1 MTLVFDGTGAP
12 DLGVLD
18 VGPGRPGRRAR
29 GRGRTHRLAL
39 ALCAAI
45 SSAAGAAGPAAAAPA
60 DAVAPTAWSVPRWV
74 ILGGA
79 ALLVTH
85 ALLVAGLLRQ
95 RAGRKQAERS
105 LRHRLRFETALSEQ
119 AARFSSVS
127 AAEVDGEIERA
138 LERIADVLEVDWGSL
153 AEYSPE
159 TRQAQHTYTW
169 VAHGVP
175 PPPATIAFDDIPW
188 VVAQLRRGALVRFA
202 RLEELP
208 ADAAAVD
215 RRTYRGLGV
224 RSQVAVP
231 LVVEGAVIG
240 ALAFGSVARERA
252 WPDEFVQ
259 RLRLLGETFASTL
272 TRRRAELEGQRLRQD
287 LAHVGRVATMGEL
300 AASLAHELNQPLTA
314 ILSNAQAARRLLAA
328 DRADLAEIGEILAD
342 IVEDDKRAGQVI
354 NRLRGF
360 LKKGEAER
368 TPLDVGELVREVAR
382 LVSSDALLRN
392 VAVHLQLEPALPPVL
407 GDRVQIQQ
415 VMLNLLLNGLDALQ
429 QSDAGDRWLVLQ
441 TRRHDGDTVEVEV
454 RDSGPG
460 LPDGERERVFDAFY
474 TTKAGGL
481 GMGLAIARSIVEAHG
496 GRLDVANAP
505 EGGAAFSFTLPVDGR
520 AP

>member
-1 MTLVFDGTGAP
+1 M
-12 DLGVLD
+12 
-18 VGPGRPGRRAR
+18 
-29 GRGRTHRLAL
+29 
-39 ALCAAI
+39 
-45 SSAAGAAGPAAAAPA
+45 
-60 DAVAPTAWSVPRWV
+60 VA
-74 ILGGA
+74 GGA
-79 ALLVTH
+79 LLLTH

-105 LRHRLRFETALSEQ
+105 LGHRLRFETALSEQ

-159 TRQAQHTYTW
+159 TRQAQNTYRW
-169 VAHGVP
+169 VARGVP
-175 PPPATIAFDDIPW
+175 PPPATIGFDEIPW
-188 VVAQLRRGALVRFA
+188 VVAQLRRGLLVRFA
-202 RLEELP
+202 SLEELP
-208 ADAAAVD
+208 GDGAAVD
-215 RRTYRGLGV
+215 RQTYRALGV

-240 ALAFGSVARERA
+240 ALAFGSVTRERA

-272 TRRRAELEGQRLRQD
+272 SRRRAELEGQRLRQD

-300 AASLAHELNQPLTA
+300 AASLAHEINQPLTA

-360 LKKGEAER
+360 LKKGEAEHAR
-368 TPLDVGELVREVAR
+368 LDVGELVREVAR

-392 VAVHLQLEPALPPVL
+392 VAVHLQLEPGLPPVL

-415 VMLNLLLNGLDALQ
+415 VMLNLLLNGLDAMQGLDALP
-429 QSDAGDRWLVLQ
+429 QSDPGARRLVVQ
-441 TRRHDGDTVEVEV
+441 TRRHHGNMLLVEV
-454 RDSGPG
+454 RDTGPG
-460 LPDGERERVFDAFY
+460 LIDGERERVFDPFY
-474 TTKAGGL
+474 TTKANGL

-496 GRLDVANAP
+496 GRLDAGNAP
-505 EGGAAFSFTLPVDGR
+505 EGGAAFSFTLPLDGR